1 MPPPH
6 QPIISLQIPET
17 MTKSPGLSRDRPFPS
32 GTRLASRYRC
42 NVFIF
47 HGYGLPPLRSQ
58 IKTIIQNNVVV
69 FVFVFVVVIRCY
81 ELCRCSGRGG
91 YHRCVPWPS
100 PCSLRLLELL
110 FVETF
115 LNCFSSKLCS
125 PPLHI
130 SNITPFTPV
139 AIRMRPL
146 NLREQTTQNNRVWR
160 VQQKYNSIT

>member
-47 HGYGLPPLRSQ
+47 HQYGLPPLRSQ
-58 IKTIIQNNVVV
+58 IKTIIQNVVVV

-81 ELCRCSGRGG
+81 ELSRCSGRGG

-110 FVETF
+110 FVKT
-115 LNCFSSKLCS
+115 LLTSSAYFQHHPIYSSCHSYATAQLARANR
-125 PPLHI
+125 PEQPRLARPAEVQLHHI
-130 SNITPFTPV
+130 MYV
-139 AIRMRPL
+139 RW
-146 NLREQTTQNNRVWR
+146 QC
-160 VQQKYNSIT
+160 